1 MLYQV
6 LVRFDEQECEASAQI
21 VDVLRAS
28 GARADSAPR
37 KADESPGQ
45 TLAIRDAVDVADGV
59 VFVVSPQSAASAW
72 VLFECG
78 SVLAMDRPVV
88 LLLTQA
94 SAGDHLPEPLR
105 NIRRIPVETILHRLR
120 TDSPS
125 VMSVHDALFGLPIA
139 RAPKALRNRIS
150 AHLST
155 AIANLPQIAGMFGE
169 GLQITDQFE
178 PVSFVANPDYDP
190 DLHLF
195 PVSYQDRIVIDTIH
209 GGDVIPA
216 QIYRSL
222 SQRLSDQMLFEHV
235 NKGYTRE
242 KDWGCN
248 YIAAGLVRALN
259 LPGFYRVNIARVL
272 LDFGRFPGITRANAD
287 YVSRFAIN
295 YPFSHY
301 LSHAEKKKVLE
312 DYYDQ
317 ISATY
322 EKAVSRAIL
331 KLAVHTYDKYN
342 PTDMPGERG
351 TLRPEASIIYS
362 TMAYHTTKRMPVG
375 LFDPYYPDE
384 FGEFTADRRLAARI
398 SLDLECGG
406 IAVGHNH
413 PYSLPEGSVEVRAQV
428 WFFFSYLRKCF
439 EETAPESRS
448 SPAYEWVWRM
458 LLDTN
463 LRSAESEMLRSYLHM
478 FRRPPS
484 DWAAGVFGLS
494 AGFPEQLE
502 GTLERAREAYEKIG
516 EFLYGNRDQILGEYR
531 SSTHRPSSLGI
542 EFRKDHIWTFRGDE
556 PVTLDGPDVLR
567 MAHLQHIVGVTAQS
581 ILTYLNEDRPEPNGK
596 PG

>member
-6 LVRFDEQECEASAQI
+6 LIRFEDAESEAANQLA
-21 VDVLRAS
+21 DVLQTRGVRTELAS
-28 GARADSAPR
+28 RTIHDDAEP
-37 KADESPGQ
+37 PVN
-45 TLAIRDAVDVADGV
+45 IRNAVDLADGV
-59 VFVVSPQSAASAW
+59 VFVLSAQSVERPW

-78 SVLAMDRPVV
+78 TVLAMDRPVV
-88 LLLTQA
+88 FLFSQA
-94 SAGDHLPEPLR
+94 PTGESLPEPLR
-105 NIRRIPVETILHRLR
+105 NLRRFPLETIVHRLNVGEPP
-120 TDSPS
+120 TPA
-125 VMSVHDALFGLPIA
+125 VHDVLFGLPPI
-139 RAPKALRNRIS
+139 RATKALRNRIS
-150 AHLST
+150 AHLNT
-155 AIANLPQIAGMFGE
+155 TIAHLPRIAGMFGE
-169 GLQITDQFE
+169 GLQISDQFE
-178 PVSFVANPDYDP
+178 PVSFVTNPEYDP

-195 PVSYQDRIVIDTIH
+195 PESYKDRIVIDTIH
-209 GGDVIPA
+209 GGDFIPA

-222 SQRLSDQMLFEHV
+222 AQRLSDQMLFEHV
-235 NKGYTRE
+235 NKGYARE

-287 YVSRFAIN
+287 YLSRFAIN

-312 DYYDQ
+312 DYYDR
-317 ISATY
+317 ISETY
-322 EKAVSRAIL
+322 EKAVRRAVL

-342 PTDMPGERG
+342 PTDMPGEKG
-351 TLRPEASIIYS
+351 TLRPESSIIYS

-384 FGEFTADRRLAARI
+384 FGEFTADRKLAARI
-398 SLDLECGG
+398 SLDLERGG

-413 PYSLPEGSVEVRAQV
+413 PYALPEGSVEVRAQV
-428 WFFFSYLRKCF
+428 WFFFSYLRKRF
-439 EETAPESRS
+439 EEMNPDSRV

-516 EFLYGNRDQILGEYR
+516 DFLYGNRDQIIGDYR
-531 SSTHRPSSLGI
+531 SSNRRPSSLGI
-542 EFRKDHIWTFRGDE
+542 EFRKDHIWTYRGDE
-556 PVTLDGPDVLR
+556 PVTLDGPDVLH
-567 MAHLQHIVGVTAQS
+567 MAQLQHVVGVTAQS
-581 ILTYLNEDRPEPNGK
+581 ILTYLNEDRPEPSDTL
-596 PG
+596 